1 MVSSPTTLH
10 TPWRCNESFSYSV
23 KVINPSKKTDYS
35 LRVSIHFATVGDTRK
50 SLAESFSS
58 FIAMEGELE
67 FGYITP
73 GHEARRRQRWISK
86 DIDLEAMYT
95 DYKDKREIIVWFFG
109 NKDVIKSKKRPRSPG
124 GGEPT
129 KRATHQSDAHKEKM
143 EVDQILEKLKSKHC
157 SFSEENNERGHT
169 LYKCKNI
176 VRMIHR
182 ICPT

>member
-1 MVSSPTTLH
+1 M
-10 TPWRCNESFSYSV
+10 
-23 KVINPSKKTDYS
+23 
-35 LRVSIHFATVGDTRK
+35 GDTRK

-73 GHEARRRQRWISK
+73 GHGARGRQRWISE
-86 DIDLEAMYT
+86 DIDLEAMYA
-95 DYKDKREIIVWFFG
+95 DYKDKREIIFWFFG

-143 EVDQILEKLKSKHC
+143 EKVDQILEKLKSKHC
-157 SFSEENNERGHT
+157 SFSEEKQRAWAH
-169 LYKCKNI
+169 LIQMQKHSSYDPPDMPYLKKCN
-176 VRMIHR
+176 
-182 ICPT
+182 